1 MKRTRIVPLVL
12 AASISIGAGSASIA
26 AASLSGAAVH
36 KTTMRPVT
44 KMGKLTKID
53 SKTSFT
59 MAVGTHDYV
68 VKIDDMTHVRLDNK
82 DVELSKLKVGDT
94 LTVKG
99 PLEMGEI
106 DATSVTASM

>member
-1 MKRTRIVPLVL
+1 MKRTRILPLVL
-12 AASISIGAGSASIA
+12 AASIGVGTGAASIA
-26 AASLSGAAVH
+26 TASISGAAVH
-36 KTTMRPVT
+36 HTTMMPVT
-44 KMGKLTKID
+44 KTGKLTKID

-59 MAVGTHDYV
+59 MAVGTHHYL

-82 DVELSKLKVGDT
+82 NVNLSKLKVGDT

>member
-1 MKRTRIVPLVL
+1 MKGKRIVPLFL
-12 AASISIGAGSASIA
+12 AASVGIGAGGASIA
-26 AASLSGAAVH
+26 ASSLSGAAVH
-36 KTTMRPVT
+36 HTTMTPVT

-53 SKTSFT
+53 SKDSFT
-59 MAVGTHDYV
+59 MAVGKHDYV

-82 DVELSKLKVGDT
+82 DVKLSKLKVGDT